1 MQIELKIINDR
12 GKTVMSTS
20 YIECFPSKSQINSM
34 IQNGYKFRLNGKIIS
49 KKALEEFIRENGAI
63 KQ

>member
-1 MQIELKIINDR
+1 MQTELKIINDR
-12 GKTVMSTS
+12 GKAVMSTS
-20 YIECFPSKSQINSM
+20 YIECFPSISQIASM
-34 IQNGYKFRLNGKIIS
+34 VQNGYKFRLNGKIIS